1 MAQGRHPECLGNSVA
16 AADQVPWGY
25 AEKDPGACPF
35 GGLEGGSFPQSSL
48 KMKLH
53 LEPQAKN
60 SGIKRV
66 YDGGSGVAGSIG
78 WHFRSHPKIL
88 FLLSFPILG
97 FLFPSGCTSNS
108 LEPRFFSPSVRE
120 QDPLRFSQDR
130 PLSPCPMHWLPSE
143 VPREQYLMHTY
154 WVDLQML
161 SESENRSVCP
171 ALCDPVDYIVHG
183 IL

>member
-1 MAQGRHPECLGNSVA
+1 MAQGRHPECLGHSVA

-66 YDGGSGVAGSIG
+66 YDGAGV
-78 WHFRSHPKIL
+78 RSCGVNRMTFQKPPQD
-88 FLLSFPILG
+88 SV
-97 FLFPSGCTSNS
+97 PS
-108 LEPRFFSPSVRE
+108 FFSHSWVSVSQWLYFQLSGATVFFPFCKGAGPFAVFPR
-120 QDPLRFSQDR
+120 QTPVPTSYALAPL
-130 PLSPCPMHWLPSE
+130 
-143 VPREQYLMHTY
+143 
-154 WVDLQML
+154 
-161 SESENRSVCP
+161 
-171 ALCDPVDYIVHG
+171 
-183 IL
+183 